1 MWLRSRDLMGCAR
14 DKGKEVEQGNGVVVV
29 GWNFGSDLDPPI
41 PEHQQGSLEKEGLFS
56 ISCWG

>member
-41 PEHQQGSLEKEGLFS
+41 PEHLQGAELIPGFH
-56 ISCWG
+56 GA